1 VLLKKQKMRDKCV
14 GLLEFLAF
22 MFVAF
27 VLATKLL
34 TFGAEKKRTLV
45 S

>member
-1 VLLKKQKMRDKCV
+1 M
-14 GLLEFLAF
+14 GFPEFLAL

-34 TFGAEKKRTLV
+34 TFGTEKKSPV
-45 S
+45 N